1 MHKCTIATVT
11 VHICTVIVA
20 WTFNILTIYSLSSL
34 CLTLTSLS
42 FPHFIREPLRTT
54 LSFSHLINLSS
65 SSFPWLPPL
74 SITIATALS
83 FVSRCFRVEWGWSL
97 GFLLR
102 KVTLLVL
109 DKASQWTTC
118 AWRTKSVKP
127 IWKRSVSVELKRVKG
142 LCKFGFGCEGKTR
155 WMSGVCFSGFL
166 VELKAAVGVGWWV
179 VWILV
184 WSTCALGFFYWFFF
198 LDAGVDLVAQW
209 EVGDVDLDNGG
220 CLMMVAV
227 WVVLDLWERWQW

>member
-1 MHKCTIATVT
+1 MHKYTIVTVT
-11 VHICTVIVA
+11 VHNVA
-20 WTFNILTIYSLSSL
+20 CAFNILTIYSLSSL

-42 FPHFIREPLRTT
+42 FPHFIREPLCTAF
-54 LSFSHLINLSS
+54 SFSHLINLSS

-74 SITIATALS
+74 SVTIATALS

-142 LCKFGFGCEGKTR
+142 LCRFGFGCEGEGKTR
-155 WMSGVCFSGFL
+155 WMSQQSIYII
-166 VELKAAVGVGWWV
+166 AATVGPTQTEPRKRRRCWGWGH
-179 VWILV
+179 
-184 WSTCALGFFYWFFF
+184 S
-198 LDAGVDLVAQW
+198 
-209 EVGDVDLDNGG
+209 
-220 CLMMVAV
+220 
-227 WVVLDLWERWQW
+227 